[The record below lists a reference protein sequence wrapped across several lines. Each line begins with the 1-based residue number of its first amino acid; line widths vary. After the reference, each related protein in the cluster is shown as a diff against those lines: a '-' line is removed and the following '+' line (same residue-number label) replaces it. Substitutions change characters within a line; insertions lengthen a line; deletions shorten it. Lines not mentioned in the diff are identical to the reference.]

1 MAKDLAPLLSTLLY
15 LCSANAEVRDATD
28 PDGFRKPG
36 NPEPKNTRKGPRLF
50 PPEQP
55 TVWETGYRMEAAL
68 RAAMAAGETEEAEDR
83 SSAGPEPTGR
93 TVRPHYRRAHW
104 HSFWRSPRSRPE
116 ERKITAK
123 WIPPIPV
130 NLGDVDEE
138 LVPVVRP
145 VPGRTSNGA

>member
-15 LCSANAEVRDATD
+15 LCSINAEVRDADD

-36 NPEPKNTRKGPRLF
+36 KPKPKKTRKGPRLF

-68 RAAMAAGETEEAEDR
+68 RAAMAAGEAGDP

-93 TVRPHYRRAHW
+93 TVRPRYRRAHW
-104 HSFWRSPRSRPE
+104 HSFWPGPRSRPE

-138 LVPVVRP
+138 LVPVVRR
-145 VPGRTSNGA
+145 VPGRTSDGA